1 MEVEG
6 AVLMS
11 VTSERAVTSEG
22 AEGAVE
28 TVSVGTVETASVGT
42 VEEELSE
49 VIGELD
55 GGWRGA
61 RADSEGGEGSFEA
74 RSLE

>member
-11 VTSERAVTSEG
+11 VTSEGAVTVTSEG
-22 AEGAVE
+22 AVE
-28 TVSVGTVETASVGT
+28 TRSVGT

>member
-6 AVLMS
+6 AALMS
-11 VTSERAVTSEG
+11 VTSEGAVTSKG

-28 TVSVGTVETASVGT
+28 TASVGT
-42 VEEELSE
+42 IEEELSE

-74 RSLE
+74 CSLE

>member
-6 AVLMS
+6 AVLML
-11 VTSERAVTSEG
+11 VTSEGAVMSEG
-22 AEGAVE
+22 AEGA
-28 TVSVGTVETASVGT
+28 VETASVGT

-61 RADSEGGEGSFEA
+61 RAESEGGEGSFEA

>member
-1 MEVEG
+1 MEG

-11 VTSERAVTSEG
+11 VKSEGAVTSEG
-22 AEGAVE
+22 AEGE
-28 TVSVGTVETASVGT
+28 VETASVGT

-55 GGWRGA
+55 SGWRGA
-61 RADSEGGEGSFEA
+61 RAESEGGEGSFEA
-74 RSLE
+74 CSLE

>member
-11 VTSERAVTSEG
+11 VMSEGAVTSEG
-22 AEGAVE
+22 AVE
-28 TVSVGTVETASVGT
+28 TPSVGT

-61 RADSEGGEGSFEA
+61 RVDSEGGEGSFEA

>member
-1 MEVEG
+1 MVGSVEVEG

-11 VTSERAVTSEG
+11 VTSEG
-22 AEGAVE
+22 AQGALE
-28 TVSVGTVETASVGT
+28 TEIVGTI
-42 VEEELSE
+42 EEELSE

>member
-6 AVLMS
+6 AVWMS
-11 VTSERAVTSEG
+11 VTSEGAVMS
-22 AEGAVE
+22 EGAVE
-28 TVSVGTVETASVGT
+28 TLSVGT

-49 VIGELD
+49 VIGELE

-74 RSLE
+74 CSLE

>member
-11 VTSERAVTSEG
+11 VTSEGGVTLEG
-22 AEGAVE
+22 AEGAL
-28 TVSVGTVETASVGT
+28 ETASVGT
-42 VEEELSE
+42 VDEELSE
-49 VIGELD
+49 VIEELD

-61 RADSEGGEGSFEA
+61 RAGSEGGEGNFEA

>member
-11 VTSERAVTSEG
+11 VMSEG

-28 TVSVGTVETASVGT
+28 TVSVGTVK
-42 VEEELSE
+42 EELSE

-61 RADSEGGEGSFEA
+61 RAESEGGEGSFEA